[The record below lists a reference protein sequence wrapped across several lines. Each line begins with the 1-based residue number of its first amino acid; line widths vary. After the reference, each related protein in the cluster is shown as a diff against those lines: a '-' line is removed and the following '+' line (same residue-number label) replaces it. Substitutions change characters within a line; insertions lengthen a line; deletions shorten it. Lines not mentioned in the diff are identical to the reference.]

1 MKPIAL
7 MVMGMSMVLGA
18 GTVFVLYKYGPRV
31 PHKAKKTPAIVARP
45 DIEETP
51 SKRVVVYPTS
61 ANPASKMESRE
72 VLQVATAG
80 VEARWA
86 QLNKE
91 AIQALDAGMDAKA
104 VELFE
109 QCHAAVPTEAIFTAN
124 LAEALARLASSE
136 YDRGG
141 AADQKHAIEHMTR
154 AAELAPDRA
163 DIQRRLAQMKAL
175 AKSEEGMWTDES
187 EHFVLTYD
195 GSRDELLWR
204 STEITMPLERA
215 YQEFGELFGFFPV
228 EDGRAKIRV
237 VLYKK
242 DGFHAA
248 TGIGHWAGGLFD
260 GAVRVPVE
268 NLGREKEM
276 LVRVLRHEIA
286 HAFVHELGGRDVPG
300 WLNEGLAQRLECD
313 SMQLAATTLQSAR
326 QKLGG
331 NTLIALKDLSGS
343 LGDQKDAERIS
354 FAYAQSLAFV
364 GWIEKTYGDRVPYEM
379 VAGCKT
385 PKGLEEAFQERTGVK
400 LADAF
405 SDFAQGL

>member
-1 MKPIAL
+1 MKPLAL
-7 MVMGMSMVLGA
+7 VVMGLSMVLGA
-18 GTVFVLYKYGPRV
+18 GSVYLLYAYGPRV
-31 PHKAKKTPAIVARP
+31 PKKPKASPAAVRAEV
-45 DIEETP
+45 EEAP
-51 SKRVVVYPTS
+51 SKRVVVYPNS
-61 ANPASKMESRE
+61 ANPASTLETRE
-72 VLQVATAG
+72 VLQAAPTG
-80 VEARWA
+80 VDARWA
-86 QLNKE
+86 ALNKQ
-91 AIQALDAGMDAKA
+91 AIQALDAGLDAKA

-109 QCHAAVPTEAIFTAN
+109 QCHTGVPTEAVFTAN
-124 LAEALARLASSE
+124 LAEALARLGSSE
-136 YDRGG
+136 FDRGG
-141 AADQKHAIEHMTR
+141 AEDEKHAILHMTR

-195 GSRDELLWR
+195 GSRGELLWGSR
-204 STEITMPLERA
+204 EITMPLERA

-237 VLYKK
+237 ILYKK
-242 DGFHAA
+242 DGFHDA

-268 NLGREKEM
+268 NLGREKET
-276 LVRVLRHEIA
+276 LVRVLRHESA

-313 SMQLAATTLQSAR
+313 SMQLAAATLDAAR
-326 QKLGG
+326 RKLHGAK
-331 NTLIALKDLSGS
+331 LIGLKDLSGS
-343 LGDQKDAERIS
+343 LGDQKDAERIA

-364 GWIEKTYGDRVPYEM
+364 GWIERTYGDRVPYEM
-379 VAGCKT
+379 VAGCKSAQ
-385 PKGLEEAFQERTGVK
+385 GFDAAFEARTGVK

-405 SDFAQGL
+405 ADFEQGL